1 MLINL
6 LKYVGL
12 VPLAVNGALVLP
24 TSARAVLTFLVI
36 KPNTT
41 FFRVETYVL
50 TVLALRQADPN
61 STVFFDVT
69 NL

>member
-61 STVFFDVT
+61 NTVFFDVT